1 MEAKELNGLSNK
13 IIGIAIEVHKELKAG
28 FNEKIYQRALEEEFI
43 KHNINFEREKVIRV
57 EYKNKFIGEQ
67 RIDFLI
73 ESELILELKSIE
85 RIGNIH
91 IAQILSY
98 LKSLDKRLGL
108 ILNFGETKLG
118 IKRVV
123 NKF

>member
-1 MEAKELNGLSNK
+1 VETKELNDLSNK

-28 FNEKIYQRALEEEFI
+28 FNEKIYQRALEEELI
-43 KHNINFEREKVIRV
+43 KHNINFEREKVIKV

-73 ESELILELKSIE
+73 ENELILELKSIE

>member
-1 MEAKELNGLSNK
+1 METNELNALSNK
-13 IIGIAIEVHKELKAG
+13 IIGIAIEVHKVLKSG

-43 KHNINFEREKVIRV
+43 KHNIKFEREKIIRV

-73 ESELILELKSIE
+73 ENELILELKSIE

-91 IAQILSY
+91 IVQILSY
-98 LKSLDKRLGL
+98 LKALDKRLGL
-108 ILNFGETKLG
+108 ILNFGESKLG
-118 IKRVV
+118 IKRVA

>member
-1 MEAKELNGLSNK
+1 VEAKELNDLSNK

-28 FNEKIYQRALEEEFI
+28 FNEKIYQRALEEELI
-43 KHNINFEREKVIRV
+43 KHNINFEREKVIKV

-73 ESELILELKSIE
+73 ENELILELKSIE